1 MLCHEILRTG
11 AEPGVGLSGARLGA
25 ANRRYRF
32 SISRSS
38 QSKAIQLATHSAY
51 SHTGMVVIRHKKPY
65 VFEASGP
72 WFTRRC
78 KS

>member
-11 AEPGVGLSGARLGA
+11 AEPGVGLSGARLVPQTGDIV
-25 ANRRYRF
+25 F
-32 SISRSS
+32 QISRSS

-51 SHTGMVVIRHKKPY
+51 SHTGMVVIRHKNLTSLKP
-65 VFEASGP
+65 SGP